1 MDELEARIGELA
13 KEEEIAAMRP
23 ELDGAAVMEHLHLR
37 PGREVGAALE
47 FLMEVRLEEGLLGE
61 DEIKL
66 RLDQW
71 WARQAK

>member
-1 MDELEARIGELA
+1 
-13 KEEEIAAMRP
+13 MRP
-23 ELDGAAVMEHLHLR
+23 ELDGAAVMKHLQLQ

>member
-1 MDELEARIGELA
+1 M
-13 KEEEIAAMRP
+13 K
-23 ELDGAAVMEHLHLR
+23 HLQLQ